1 MMKIMSTGVILP
13 NGQQNGENMSL
24 KRKRVPVLNVRNSVR
39 NSDER
44 RNDDD
49 GDDGDD
55 DGACYLFANF
65 FGDFYGETNG

>member
-1 MMKIMSTGVILP
+1 MSTGVILP
-13 NGQQNGENMSL
+13 KWATKICYKMEKIS
-24 KRKRVPVLNVRNSVR
+24 RKRVPVLNARNSVR

-44 RNDDD
+44 RNND

>member
-1 MMKIMSTGVILP
+1 MLFYQ

-24 KRKRVPVLNVRNSVR
+24 KRKRVPVLNARNSVR

-44 RNDDD
+44 RNYDD

>member
-1 MMKIMSTGVILP
+1 VLFYQ

-49 GDDGDD
+49 GDD
-55 DGACYLFANF
+55 DGAC
-65 FGDFYGETNG
+65 